1 MSTLLA
7 APLAWLLDRMFGE
20 PRRFHPLVGFGM
32 LAAMTERAM
41 RREPDGDAEKRVKG
55 ALAVVLLLAPIAAAA
70 QVLASLPLVGVAI
83 EVLLL
88 YLALGARSLE
98 EHGNAVALALADG
111 DMAAARANV
120 GRIVSRDA
128 DGMDEGAIAR
138 ATVESVLEN
147 GNDAVFAALF
157 WFAIAGAPGV
167 VLYRLSNTLDA
178 MWGYRNER
186 YLHFGRFAA
195 RLDDAVNYVPA
206 RLTAIVYGVVGNFP
220 RALACWR
227 HQAPLWYSPNAGPV
241 MAAGAGALGLKLG
254 GDARYGGQWKRRPE
268 LGCGEA
274 PQHADIGRALALVR
288 RATWVWI
295 AVAVGIQIG
304 IQWAIKGL
312 AHA

>member
-1 MSTLLA
+1 MSTLFA
-7 APLAWLLDRMFGE
+7 APLAWLLDRLFGE

-32 LAAMTERAM
+32 LAAMVERTI
-41 RREPDGDAEKRVKG
+41 RREPDRDAVKRIKG
-55 ALAVVLLLAPIAAAA
+55 VLAAVLLLAPIAAAA
-70 QVLASLPLVGVAI
+70 QVLGSLPVVGVAI

-98 EHGNAVALALADG
+98 EHGNAVAQALAD
-111 DMAAARANV
+111 DDIAAARAKV
-120 GRIVSRDA
+120 GAIVSRDA
-128 DGMDEGAIAR
+128 EGMDTGAIAR

-147 GNDAVFAALF
+147 GNDAVYAALF

-195 RLDDAVNYVPA
+195 RLDDALNYVPA
-206 RLTAIVYGVVGNFP
+206 RLTAIVYGVVGDFP
-220 RALACWR
+220 CALACWR

-254 GDARYGGQWKRRPE
+254 GDARYGGEWKRRPE

-274 PQHADIGRALALVR
+274 PRPEDIGRALSLVR
-288 RATWVWI
+288 RASYLWI
-295 AVAVGIQIG
+295 ALAVGL
-304 IQWAIKGL
+304 QWGL

>member
-7 APLAWLLDRMFGE
+7 APLGLLFDRLFGE
-20 PRRFHPLVGFGM
+20 PPRFHPLVGFGM
-32 LAAMTERAM
+32 LAAMLERAL
-41 RREPDGDAEKRVKG
+41 RREPDGDAVQRIQG
-55 ALAVVLLLAPIAAAA
+55 ALAVVVLVAPIAAAA
-70 QVLASLPLVGVAI
+70 QVLGSLPVVGVAI

-98 EHGNAVALALADG
+98 EHGNAVSVALAD
-111 DMAAARANV
+111 DDIAAARAKV
-120 GRIVSRDA
+120 GAIVSRDA
-128 DGMDEGAIAR
+128 EGMDAEAVTR

-147 GNDAVFAALF
+147 GNDAVYAALF

-167 VLYRLSNTLDA
+167 VLYRLTNTLDA
-178 MWGYRNER
+178 MWGYRNAR
-186 YLHFGRFAA
+186 YVHFGWFAA
-195 RLDDAVNYVPA
+195 RLDDVLNYVPA
-206 RLTAIVYGVVGNFP
+206 RLTAVAYGVLGNFP

-254 GDARYGGQWKRRPE
+254 GDARYGGEWKRRPV

-274 PQHADIGRALALVR
+274 PRPQDIGRALALVR
-288 RATWVWI
+288 RASYLWV
-295 AVAVGIQIG
+295 ALAVGL
-304 IQWAIKGL
+304 QWGL

>member
-7 APLAWLLDRMFGE
+7 APLAWLLDRLFGE
-20 PRRFHPLVGFGM
+20 PRRFHPLVGFGT
-32 LAAMTERAM
+32 LAAALERAL
-41 RREPDGDAEKRVKG
+41 RRESDRNQALRIKG
-55 ALAVVLLLAPIAAAA
+55 ALAVLALLAPIAAAA
-70 QVLASLPLVGVAI
+70 QVLVSLPVVGAAI

-98 EHGNAVALALADG
+98 EHGRAVALALAG
-111 DMAAARANV
+111 DDIASARAKV
-120 GRIVSRDA
+120 GAIVSRDA
-128 DGMDEGAIAR
+128 DGMNEGAIAR

-178 MWGYRNER
+178 MWGYRNAR
-186 YLHFGRFAA
+186 YVHFGWFSA
-195 RLDDAVNYVPA
+195 RLDDALNYVPA

-227 HQAPLWYSPNAGPV
+227 QQAPLWYSPNAGPV

-254 GDARYGGQWKRRPE
+254 GDARYGGEWKRRPE

-274 PQHADIGRALALVR
+274 PRHTDIGRALALVR
-288 RATWVWI
+288 RASYLWI
-295 AVAVGIQIG
+295 ALAVGIQ
-304 IQWAIKGL
+304 WGL

>member
-7 APLAWLLDRMFGE
+7 APLGLLLDRVFGE

-32 LAAMTERAM
+32 LAAMAEGAL
-41 RREPDGDAEKRVKG
+41 RREPDGDAVKRIKG
-55 ALAVVLLLAPIAAAA
+55 VLAVVVLLTPIAAAA
-70 QVLASLPLVGVAI
+70 QVLASLPVAGGGI

-98 EHGNAVALALADG
+98 EHGKAVAEALAGG
-111 DMAAARANV
+111 DIAAARAKV
-120 GRIVSRDA
+120 GKIVSRDA
-128 DGMDEGAIAR
+128 DGMDEGAVAR

-178 MWGYRNER
+178 MWGYRNAR
-186 YLHFGRFAA
+186 YVHFGWFAA
-195 RLDDAVNYVPA
+195 RLDDALNYVPA

-227 HQAPLWYSPNAGPV
+227 QQAPLWYSPNAGPV

-268 LGCGEA
+268 LGCGDA
-274 PQHADIGRALALVR
+274 PRHADIGRALALVR
-288 RATWVWI
+288 RASYLWV
-295 AVAVGIQIG
+295 ALAVGIQ
-304 IQWAIKGL
+304 WGL

>member
-7 APLAWLLDRMFGE
+7 APLALLLDRMFGE
-20 PRRFHPLVGFGM
+20 PRRFHPLVGFGA
-32 LAAMTERAM
+32 LAAALERSL
-41 RREPDGDAEKRVKG
+41 RRESDRNQARRGV
-55 ALAVVLLLAPIAAAA
+55 LAVVLLLAPIAAAA
-70 QVLASLPLVGVAI
+70 QVLASLPVAGAVI

-98 EHGNAVALALADG
+98 EHGKAVARALADG

-128 DGMDEGAIAR
+128 DGMDAGAIAH

-178 MWGYRNER
+178 MWGYRNAC
-186 YLHFGRFAA
+186 YLHFGWFAA
-195 RLDDAVNYVPA
+195 RLDDALNYVPA

-254 GDARYGGQWKRRPE
+254 GDARYGGEWKRRPE

-274 PQHADIGRALALVR
+274 PRPEDIGRALALVR
-288 RATWVWI
+288 RASYLWV
-295 AVAVGIQIG
+295 ALAVGIQ
-304 IQWAIKGL
+304 WGL

>member
-1 MSTLLA
+1 MSTLVA
-7 APLAWLLDRMFGE
+7 APLAWFLDHVFGE

-32 LAAMTERAM
+32 LAAMAERTL
-41 RREPDGDAEKRVKG
+41 RREPDGDAVKRIKG

-70 QVLASLPLVGVAI
+70 QVLASLPVAGVAI
-83 EVLLL
+83 EILLL

-98 EHGNAVALALADG
+98 EHGNAVALALASD
-111 DMAAARANV
+111 DLAAACANV
-120 GRIVSRDA
+120 GRIVSRDVE
-128 DGMDEGAIAR
+128 GMDEGAIAR

-186 YLHFGRFAA
+186 YLHFGWFAA
-195 RLDDAVNYVPA
+195 RLDDALNYLPA

-227 HQAPLWYSPNAGPV
+227 RQAPLWYSPNAGPV

-268 LGCGEA
+268 LGCGAA
-274 PQHADIGRALALVR
+274 PRPEDIGRALALVR
-288 RATWVWI
+288 RASYLWI
-295 AVAVGIQIG
+295 ALAVGIQWG
-304 IQWAIKGL
+304 W

>member
-20 PRRFHPLVGFGM
+20 PRRLHPLVGFGA
-32 LAAMTERAM
+32 LAAALERSL
-41 RREPDGDAEKRVKG
+41 RRESDRNQTQRIKG
-55 ALAVVLLLAPIAAAA
+55 VLAVVLLLAPIAAAA
-70 QVLASLPLVGVAI
+70 QVLASLPVVGVAI

-98 EHGNAVALALADG
+98 EHGNAVARALAAD
-111 DMAAARANV
+111 DIAAARAKV

-128 DGMDEGAIAR
+128 EGMDEGAIAR

-157 WFAIAGAPGV
+157 WFGIAGAPGV

-178 MWGYRNER
+178 MWGYRNAR

-195 RLDDAVNYVPA
+195 RLDDALNYVPA

-227 HQAPLWYSPNAGPV
+227 HHAPLWYSPNAGPV

-254 GDARYGGQWKRRPE
+254 GDARYGGEWKRRPE
-268 LGCGEA
+268 LGCGKA
-274 PQHADIGRALALVR
+274 PRHADIGRALALVR
-288 RATWVWI
+288 RATCVWI

-304 IQWAIKGL
+304 IQWAITGW